1 MDQRT
6 ILAVFLSLTIYYGW
20 ILFMG
25 PPPEPVLETPVVEE
39 PVQSVEVV
47 RPAPTHDAPVREVPF
62 SACELDSTITT
73 DGGGLTAAK
82 LRNWKGPY
90 AVTPLYSWVL
100 GLFTGE
106 GPAWIPYGQA
116 EPFEELVSSS
126 ALALSAGVG
135 PSEVAERVRYE
146 VVSASPTEVQLRGV
160 LGNGYELQQ
169 TWSQVVEN
177 DLCMIQVDIAW
188 TNTGGSVDLPL
199 WFGMHDSFAPPGGML
214 SVYENTMRAMA
225 FVDGGVEAGSWN
237 DESDDF
243 KPVEAEGP
251 LSWFA
256 LGDKFFGMIVLAP
269 EGAENAYFSHRKG
282 ADGMLAGVHWNAA
295 SSLPV
300 GQTHETSARV
310 YVGPFDVDVLAPVHE
325 DLADVLD
332 FGIFAFFAYPLL
344 AALKFFQSILGNWGL
359 AIIALTVCVKIVF
372 YPLNQ
377 TALSSAEKMKKIQ
390 PLMNEIREKY
400 KDNQQEQ
407 QRKTMELFQEHKVNP
422 LGGCL
427 PMVLQ
432 MPVFLALFWVL
443 MYSVDLYQTEF
454 LYLKDLTAPDPYC
467 ILPTIVVVM
476 MLIQQQLTPMGNM
489 DPAQA
494 RMMKMMPL
502 MFGIFWFMF
511 PSGLVVYY
519 FVNTLLSI
527 LQQWWIRR
535 TLAAA
540 SDTSVAAPT
549 GT

>member
-25 PPPEPVLETPVVEE
+25 PPPEPEVEAPVVEA
-39 PVQSVEVV
+39 PVAAPQVAQ
-47 RPAPTHDAPVREVPF
+47 PAPTSNAPVREVAF
-62 SACELDSTITT
+62 EACDLDAVITT
-73 DGGGLTAAK
+73 DGGGLQSAK
-82 LRNWKGPY
+82 LSSFKGPY
-90 AVTPLYSWVL
+90 AVTPLYSYVL
-100 GLFTGE
+100 GLVTGNGGE
-106 GPAWIPYGQA
+106 WVPYGQA
-116 EPFEELVSSS
+116 EPNEELVSDQ

-135 PSEVAERVRYE
+135 PAEKAERVRYE
-146 VVSASPTEVQLRGV
+146 VVSASAKNVQLRGV
-160 LGNGYELQQ
+160 LGNGYEIQQ
-169 TWSQVVEN
+169 TWSEGREG
-177 DLCMIQVDIAW
+177 DLCVVQVDTAW
-188 TNTGGSVDLPL
+188 TNTGGSADLPL
-199 WFGMHDSFAPPGGML
+199 WLGMHDSFAPPGGML
-214 SVYENTMRAMA
+214 SVYENNMRAMA

-237 DESDDF
+237 GEGEDWE
-243 KPVEAEGP
+243 PVEAEGP

-256 LGDKFFGMIVLAP
+256 LGDKFFGMIALAP
-269 EGAENAYFSHRKG
+269 EGAENAYFSHRQG
-282 ADGMLAGVHWNAA
+282 AEGMLAGVHWNAA
-295 SSLPV
+295 TSLPV
-300 GQTHETSARV
+300 GQTHKTSMRV
-310 YVGPFDVDVLAPVHE
+310 YAGPFDVDVLAPVHD

-344 AALKFFQSILGNWGL
+344 AALKFFQSLLGNWGL
-359 AIIALTVCVKIVF
+359 AIIALTVLVKILF
-372 YPLNQ
+372 FPLNQ
-377 TALSSAEKMKKIQ
+377 SALSSAEKMKKIQ

-407 QRKTMELFQEHKVNP
+407 QRQTMELFKEHKVNP

-427 PMVLQ
+427 PMFLQ

-467 ILPTIVVVM
+467 VLPTIVVVM

-494 RMMKMMPL
+494 RMMKLMPL

-540 SDTSVAAPT
+540 SDTPAAAST